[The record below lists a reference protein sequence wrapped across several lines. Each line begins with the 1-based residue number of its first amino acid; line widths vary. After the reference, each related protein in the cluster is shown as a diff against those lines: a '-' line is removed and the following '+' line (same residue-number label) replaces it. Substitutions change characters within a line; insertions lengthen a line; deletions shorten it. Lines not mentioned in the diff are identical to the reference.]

1 MLEINGNLDNP
12 SNGLSNYNVFFN
24 TIINVYS
31 YYLKYF
37 GQDLL
42 AGPELYVDNATWD
55 SGYTPVCTPIF
66 KKYVIIKLAITSV
79 DEPDKIIF
87 QFSHELMHYVYFEKY
102 GLEKVKA
109 DDKEESICT
118 AASLCMI
125 SELYPLELNRY
136 IEILRRESNNG
147 YREGISVAEK
157 VGYTFANLIC
167 LI

>member
-1 MLEINGNLDNP
+1 M
-12 SNGLSNYNVFFN
+12 
-24 TIINVYS
+24 
-31 YYLKYF
+31 
-37 GQDLL
+37 
-42 AGPELYVDNATWD
+42 DNATRD

-147 YREGISVAEK
+147 YREGVSVAEK

>member
-42 AGPELYVDNATWD
+42 AGPELYVDNATRD

-66 KKYVIIKLAITSV
+66 KK
-79 DEPDKIIF
+79 
-87 QFSHELMHYVYFEKY
+87 
-102 GLEKVKA
+102 
-109 DDKEESICT
+109 ICHH
-118 AASLCMI
+118 
-125 SELYPLELNRY
+125 
-136 IEILRRESNNG
+136 
-147 YREGISVAEK
+147 
-157 VGYTFANLIC
+157 
-167 LI
+167 